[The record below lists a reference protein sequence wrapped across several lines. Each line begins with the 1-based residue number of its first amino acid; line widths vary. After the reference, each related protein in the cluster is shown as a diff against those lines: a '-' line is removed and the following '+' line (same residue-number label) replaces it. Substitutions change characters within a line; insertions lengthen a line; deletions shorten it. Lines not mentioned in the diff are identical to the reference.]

1 MILLSGHSLTAVR
14 KVPAEAMSLTLNE
27 RESSATF
34 TPRDLSGI
42 SVGSW
47 LKDDRKP
54 GNGIVWRVKSI
65 TQTYLT
71 DTPQIALEHAV
82 NTLRDRILF
91 GEITPATITGTV
103 GATTCTAKQAVQ
115 YILAQQS
122 DWTLGTFDFESV
134 SNPYHFDGDTL
145 FDALETVSN
154 SLTDAWWSYDFSTYP
169 FKLNITEKSATVGT
183 LLRAGRNL
191 SAVSKTI
198 DMAGMFTRFYPIG
211 KDDLHISG
219 NYVSRNE
226 NLYGAIAKVE
236 VDTSL
241 TTTAELTAWANDR
254 LRVHAEP
261 KVTINVNGFELA
273 DATGESLD
281 ALELG
286 KKCRIPLP
294 EYGTEITETITQLV
308 YQDKIF
314 QPEVVQI
321 TLANTKTDVTRIIAD
336 AIKQAGS
343 GGRGSARQ
351 EKEDHAWFEDT
362 DEYVAMVAQKTGI
375 NSLGQDETLY
385 SRIQVE
391 AGRITAEVTRATE
404 AEGNMSSLITQTA
417 NAITAEVTRA
427 TTAEG
432 TLSGAIQ
439 VEAGKVSQIVTAVG
453 DNGQVTAAS
462 IVTKI
467 NESTGQG
474 EVHIDADH
482 VYINAGASDE
492 DNVVTVIG
500 GKTTLAEVEAEK
512 LNATYLNSLIGA
524 IPVLGVR
531 SLSVSGT
538 GANISCVGYV
548 YAEEFVLGSNSSS
561 ASGNQSVS
569 SAVKEL
575 QIVAGSGTDTYKLQK
590 KSFGDSSWVDV
601 GTFSSAASRQAG
613 WTAAYGKLDWPD
625 AGTTDTA
632 TFKGP
637 AATEADT
644 PNQQTYEAKVSID
657 SSYAYV
663 KHGSTTIARIAN
675 SPYSSARSDGWTAAY
690 GKLDW
695 PDAGTTTTATFKGP
709 SSGETTTGGQQ
720 TYDAVLSIDNSYAYL
735 KHGSTVIARIANT
748 PRDNVS
754 CNSITATAVSGT
766 TDKNSNTITATLSNT
781 KTGTATISIEDSGYA
796 DGGHRVK
803 VKLGST
809 YILQHWYDAADITS
823 ASLGS
828 YGGTGTNWTLS
839 YTIAGKAKTKNY
851 IDCAAAWKKGW
862 NDCKDWCEFPSG
874 ATKFYRNTYPRNM
887 YAFPGASNPETVW
900 LIDMEHDVPATKT

>member
-122 DWTLGTFDFESV
+122 DWTLGTFDFASV

-145 FDALETVSN
+145 YDALETVSN

-169 FKLNITEKSATVGT
+169 FKLNITAKSAAVGT
-183 LLRAGRNL
+183 ILRAGRNL

-198 DMAGMFTRFYPIG
+198 DMAGMYTRFYPIG

-219 NYVSRNE
+219 DYVSRNE

-308 YQDKIF
+308 YQDKVF

-351 EKEDHAWFEDT
+351 DKEDHAWIEDT
-362 DEYVAMVAQKTGI
+362 DEYVAMVAEKTGI
-375 NSLGQDETLY
+375 NELGQGETLY
-385 SRIQVE
+385 SRLQVE
-391 AGRITAEVTRATE
+391 AGRITSEVTRATQSEGLLNQGLVEQSSRITQTADAIQAEVTRA
-404 AEGNMSSLITQTA
+404 S
-417 NAITAEVTRA
+417 
-427 TTAEG
+427 TAEG
-432 TLSGAIQ
+432 TISGQIT
-439 VEAGKVSQIVTAVG
+439 VEAGKISQIVQAVG
-453 DNGQVTAAS
+453 RNGEVTAAS
-462 IVTKI
+462 IVLAI
-467 NESTGQG
+467 NASGSG
-474 EVHIDADH
+474 A
-482 VYINAGASDE
+482 YINADRIILSGSTSINDVMYITSGGATAFGGQVAFLNTVSAYQG
-492 DNVVTVIG
+492 VTLIG
-500 GKTTLAEVEAEK
+500 LSPITVTASNMATAIQKAEVTGSGSNLTLKLTTFDGSEINFTKAATTSLTESWSNGTITVEAQPSGVTLQRTLA
-512 LNATYLNSLIGA
+512 
-524 IPVLGVR
+524 
-531 SLSVSGT
+531 
-538 GANISCVGYV
+538 
-548 YAEEFVLGSNSSS
+548 
-561 ASGNQSVS
+561 
-569 SAVKEL
+569 
-575 QIVAGSGTDTYKLQK
+575 
-590 KSFGDSSWVDV
+590 
-601 GTFSSAASRQAG
+601 
-613 WTAAYGKLDWPD
+613 
-625 AGTTDTA
+625 
-632 TFKGP
+632 
-637 AATEADT
+637 
-644 PNQQTYEAKVSID
+644 
-657 SSYAYV
+657 
-663 KHGSTTIARIAN
+663 
-675 SPYSSARSDGWTAAY
+675 
-690 GKLDW
+690 
-695 PDAGTTTTATFKGP
+695 AGTTTWSGNTATVPINATWGSGTTYTESTGKNIYVDASARYTAGYNSAHL
-709 SSGETTTGGQQ
+709 SSSWGTGSNSNLLTITKVQSGSSNSLAVRVKAAIS
-720 TYDAVLSIDNSYAYL
+720 YDS
-735 KHGSTVIARIANT
+735 STHKYTAKALANDT
-748 PRDNVS
+748 QK
-754 CNSITATAVSGT
+754 ATAVGGT
-766 TDKNSNTITATLSNT
+766 EAYDAGWSAGRTNGINSVTVSSVGQNGSASYNSSTKVYSIPIIGTASNSAT
-781 KTGTATISIEDSGYA
+781 KTGTISLTAT
-796 DGGHRVK
+796 
-803 VKLGST
+803 
-809 YILQHWYDAADITS
+809 AAFNAGWNAYRAQLLSVCGNQTHLYYPGTWFDNLFYRS
-823 ASLGS
+823 PVGS
-828 YGGTGTNWTLS
+828 YITVYNCVG
-839 YTIAGKAKTKNY
+839 
-851 IDCAAAWKKGW
+851 
-862 NDCKDWCEFPSG
+862 G
-874 ATKFYRNTYPRNM
+874 ATGFD
-887 YAFPGASNPETVW
+887 
-900 LIDMEHDVPATKT
+900 IPAAK

>member
-122 DWTLGTFDFESV
+122 DWTLGTFDFASV

-145 FDALETVSN
+145 YDALETVSN
-154 SLTDAWWSYDFSTYP
+154 SLVDAWWSYDFSTYP
-169 FKLNITEKSATVGT
+169 FKLNITAKSAAVGT
-183 LLRAGRNL
+183 ILRAGRNL

-198 DMAGMFTRFYPIG
+198 DMAGMYTRFYPIG

-226 NLYGAIAKVE
+226 NLYGVIAKVE

-308 YQDKIF
+308 YQDKIY

-336 AIKQAGS
+336 AIKQAGA

-362 DEYVAMVAQKTGI
+362 DEYVAMVAEKTGI
-375 NSLGQDETLY
+375 NELGQGETLY
-385 SRIQVE
+385 SRLQVE
-391 AGRITAEVTRATE
+391 AGRITSEVNRATQSEGLLNQGLVEQSSRITQTADAIQAEVTRA
-404 AEGNMSSLITQTA
+404 S
-417 NAITAEVTRA
+417 
-427 TTAEG
+427 TAEG
-432 TLSGAIQ
+432 TLSGQITVQ
-439 VEAGKVSQIVTAVG
+439 AGQISQIVQAVG
-453 DNGQVTAAS
+453 RNGEVTAAS
-462 IVTKI
+462 IVLAI
-467 NESTGQG
+467 NSSGSG
-474 EVHIDADH
+474 AYISADH
-482 VYINAGASDE
+482 VYISGSTRINDVFTVISNAVG
-492 DNVVTVIG
+492 VTVPMICSSDLTINSNG
-500 GKTTLAEVEAEK
+500 DLNVYDINLAGSSPIT
-512 LNATYLNSLIGA
+512 LNATAMAKA
-524 IPVLGVR
+524 IKEAKVE
-531 SLSVSGT
+531 GT
-538 GANISCVGYV
+538 GANMTLKLTAFDGSEINFTKAATTSLTESWSNGTITVEAQPSGVTLQRTLGRGTITWSGNTATVPINATWGSGTTYTESTGWKVTVDASARYTAGYDS
-548 YAEEFVLGSNSSS
+548 AHLSGSWGTGSNSNLFTITKVQSGSSNSLSVRVKASISYNSSTHKYTAAALANDAQKATAASGTEAYDAGWSAGRTNGYNSVTVSSVGQNGS
-561 ASGNQSVS
+561 ASYAS
-569 SAVKEL
+569 STNKYS
-575 QIVAGSGTDTYKLQK
+575 IPIIGTA
-590 KSFGDSSWVDV
+590 SN
-601 GTFSSAASRQAG
+601 SA
-613 WTAAYGKLDWPD
+613 
-625 AGTTDTA
+625 
-632 TFKGP
+632 
-637 AATEADT
+637 
-644 PNQQTYEAKVSID
+644 
-657 SSYAYV
+657 
-663 KHGSTTIARIAN
+663 
-675 SPYSSARSDGWTAAY
+675 
-690 GKLDW
+690 
-695 PDAGTTTTATFKGP
+695 
-709 SSGETTTGGQQ
+709 
-720 TYDAVLSIDNSYAYL
+720 
-735 KHGSTVIARIANT
+735 
-748 PRDNVS
+748 
-754 CNSITATAVSGT
+754 
-766 TDKNSNTITATLSNT
+766 T
-781 KTGTATISIEDSGYA
+781 KTGTISLTAT
-796 DGGHRVK
+796 
-803 VKLGST
+803 
-809 YILQHWYDAADITS
+809 AAYNAGWNAYRAQLLSVCGNQTHLYYPGTWFDQLFYRS
-823 ASLGS
+823 PVGS
-828 YGGTGTNWTLS
+828 YITVYNCVG
-839 YTIAGKAKTKNY
+839 
-851 IDCAAAWKKGW
+851 
-862 NDCKDWCEFPSG
+862 G
-874 ATKFYRNTYPRNM
+874 ATGFD
-887 YAFPGASNPETVW
+887 
-900 LIDMEHDVPATKT
+900 IPAAK